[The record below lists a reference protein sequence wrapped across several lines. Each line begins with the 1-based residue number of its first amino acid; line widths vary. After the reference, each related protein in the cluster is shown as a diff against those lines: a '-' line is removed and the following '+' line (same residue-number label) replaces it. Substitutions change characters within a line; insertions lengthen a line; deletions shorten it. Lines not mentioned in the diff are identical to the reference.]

1 MVAQL
6 HLVVSD
12 KAVSFQIEIVFPDLV
27 PASPPG
33 RYSFALVN
41 CRKRLSVAAPPTTS
55 VKPRRRPNRQPG
67 FTRAFVGLW
76 CDAKGD
82 CQRAHE
88 STQDEGRAAGHSS
101 APDREDMI
109 ISVWT
114 GIVCERDHE
123 RSILSSTKIYDVS
136 ASLVGAG

>member
-1 MVAQL
+1 MP
-6 HLVVSD
+6 
-12 KAVSFQIEIVFPDLV
+12 PDDF
-27 PASPPG
+27 
-33 RYSFALVN
+33 RQ
-41 CRKRLSVAAPPTTS
+41 
-55 VKPRRRPNRQPG
+55 RPNRQPD

-76 CDAKGD
+76 WDAKGD

-114 GIVCERDHE
+114 GIVCERNQ
-123 RSILSSTKIYDVS
+123 S
-136 ASLVGAG
+136 

>member
-1 MVAQL
+1 VVAYL

-12 KAVSFQIEIVFPDLV
+12 KAVSSQIEIVSSRSSSCI
-27 PASPPG
+27 ASRSLQLCLSQLAEKTFLGQRPRRLPP
-33 RYSFALVN
+33 S
-41 CRKRLSVAAPPTTS
+41 
-55 VKPRRRPNRQPG
+55 PRRRPNRQLD

-114 GIVCERDHE
+114 GIVCERDQ
-123 RSILSSTKIYDVS
+123 S
-136 ASLVGAG
+136 